1 MGWFSKKDWNVLAI
15 IFERH
20 DMYVVNGNR
29 AKGKEAEKI
38 RDGARSHA
46 RAVYWA
52 VFAQKGAYLEGGP
65 GPAKEKLQAATF
77 EHLKRDLVM
86 IPTVREVLR
95 TLESGSEAKVA
106 RQLIWSGYPLP
117 EKTADE

>member
-29 AKGKEAEKI
+29 AKGKDAEKI
-38 RDGARSHA
+38 RDGASKHP

-52 VFAQKGAYLEGGP
+52 VFDQKGSYLDGGP
-65 GPAKEKLQAATF
+65 GPAKEKLKPQTF
-77 EHLKRDLVM
+77 EKLKRDLIT

-95 TLESGSEAKVA
+95 TLEGGGESRLA

-117 EKTADE
+117 EKTED